1 MTTSAAARLDTI
13 SYWIDSTSL
22 PRFPKIE
29 RDQRV
34 DVVVV
39 GGGITGLTAAY
50 LLTAAGRSVALLERA
65 RCASVDTGH
74 TTAHLTMALDTRLT
88 ELVKTFGRDHAQAA
102 WDAGLAAIA
111 QIDTIVRDEEIECDF
126 AWVPG
131 FLHAPADGWSR
142 QEEKSLREEAA
153 LASDLGFDASFVD
166 GVPVAGAPGI
176 RLEDQARFHPRKY
189 LAGLARAISGRGG
202 QIYEHSAAEEFLEK
216 PLRVRADGCT
226 ITCDDL
232 VLATHTPLMGITNLA
247 SATLFQTK
255 LTLYTSYVVAG
266 RVAPGS
272 VPDALFSD
280 TADPYHYL
288 RLEPGGR
295 SDLVI
300 FGGEDHKTGQATATD
315 ERHAR
320 LERTLRSLVPKIELT
335 HRWSAQVIETPD
347 GLPYMGRNA
356 EHQYIATGFAGNG
369 MTFGTLGAMMAA
381 DGIQGR
387 SNPWADLFDA
397 GRTKIRG
404 GAWEYVKENKD
415 YPYYL
420 IRDRFA
426 GAEGRTLR
434 AVKRGEGKILELD
447 GQKVAAYRDQH
458 GRTTLRSAICT
469 HMGCVVAWNQAERT
483 WDCPCHGSRFK
494 PGGQV
499 LAGPAE
505 SPLPEVESK

>member
-1 MTTSAAARLDTI
+1 LTTSAAAHRDTI

-22 PRFPKIE
+22 QRFPKIE

-65 RCASVDTGH
+65 RCASGDTGH

-88 ELVKTFGRDHAQAA
+88 ELAKTFGRDHAQAA

-131 FLHAPADGWSR
+131 FLHAPVDGWSG

-166 GVPVAGAPGI
+166 GVPFAGVPGI
-176 RLEDQARFHPRKY
+176 RFEDQARFHPRKY
-189 LAGLARAISGRGG
+189 LAGLVRAITARGG
-202 QIYEHSAAEEFLEK
+202 QVYEHSAAEEFLEK
-216 PLRVRADGCT
+216 PLRVRANGCT
-226 ITCDDL
+226 ITCDDI
-232 VLATHTPLMGITNLA
+232 VLATHNPLVGIGNLA

-255 LTLYTSYVVAG
+255 LTLYTSYAVAG
-266 RVAPGS
+266 RVAPGTL
-272 VPDALFSD
+272 PDALFWD
-280 TADPYHYL
+280 TADPYRYM
-288 RLEPGGR
+288 RLEPGRGA
-295 SDLVI
+295 DLVI
-300 FGGEDHKTGQATATD
+300 FGGEDHKTGQATDTNACY
-315 ERHAR
+315 AR
-320 LERTLRSLVPKIELT
+320 LERALESLVPNVELT

-381 DGIQGR
+381 DGILGR
-387 SNPWADLFDA
+387 MNPWSELFDV
-397 GRTKIRG
+397 GRMKIRG
-404 GAWEYVKENKD
+404 GAWEYIKENKD

-426 GAEGRTLR
+426 GVEGRTLR
-434 AVKRGEGKILELD
+434 SVKRGEGKILELD
-447 GQKVAAYRDQH
+447 GKKVAAYRD
-458 GRTTLRSAICT
+458 GSGTTRLRSAICT
-469 HMGCVVAWNQAERT
+469 HMGCVVAWNAAERT
-483 WDCPCHGSRFK
+483 WDCPCHGSRFT
-494 PGGQV
+494 PQGQV

-505 SPLPEVESK
+505 SPLPEFTKK